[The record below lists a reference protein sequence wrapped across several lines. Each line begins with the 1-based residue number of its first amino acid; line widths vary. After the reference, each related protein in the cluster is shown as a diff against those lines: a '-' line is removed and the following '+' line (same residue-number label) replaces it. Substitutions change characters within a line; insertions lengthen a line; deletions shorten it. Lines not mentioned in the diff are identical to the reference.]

1 MEGERGKEG
10 EGRYEG
16 IWREEERGRYGGR
29 KGRKRGGRKIWR
41 KGRGEMKGHVGGKR
55 TLLMK
60 EG

>member
-1 MEGERGKEG
+1 MEGERG

-16 IWREEERGRYGGR
+16 IWREEERGRYGRRREMREGR
-29 KGRKRGGRKIWR
+29 KKRGRDGE
-41 KGRGEMKGHVGGKR
+41 KGEGEMKGHVGGKR